1 VIDISMV
8 VDFCRDELSI
18 ANSVIINI
26 SLDDLTEDNA
36 HGWCTNSSDKPGFNP
51 NEYEIELEETLTDE
65 EMLIT
70 LCHEMV
76 HIRQYSEGNP
86 SNELE
91 AEKLE
96 SVLAEKFK
104 KCF

>member
-1 VIDISMV
+1 
-8 VDFCRDELSI
+8 
-18 ANSVIINI
+18 
-26 SLDDLTEDNA
+26 
-36 HGWCTNSSDKPGFNP
+36 
-51 NEYEIELEETLTDE
+51 
-65 EMLIT
+65 
-70 LCHEMV
+70 MV
-76 HIRQYSEGNP
+76 HIRQYSEGIP